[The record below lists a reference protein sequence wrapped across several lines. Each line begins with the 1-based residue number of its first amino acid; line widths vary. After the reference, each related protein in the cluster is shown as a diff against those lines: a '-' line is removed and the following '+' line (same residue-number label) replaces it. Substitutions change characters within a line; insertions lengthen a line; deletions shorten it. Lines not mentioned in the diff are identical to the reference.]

1 MFRLVIDQQR
11 CKGCGLCV
19 EFCPQ
24 DDIELSSDMNE
35 AGHHPACIISEE
47 ACTGCQMC
55 VLMCP
60 DVCIEIYRVKV
71 EAEANA

>member
-1 MFRLVIDQQR
+1 M
-11 CKGCGLCV
+11 
-19 EFCPQ
+19 
-24 DDIELSSDMNE
+24 M
-35 AGHHPACIISEE
+35 
-47 ACTGCQMC
+47 TGCQMC